1 MGLSAAF
8 SLVYNTS
15 IIVYKTCIENTTGGV
30 VRMGMAT
37 REMAKAL
44 TVYIQTFK
52 LFGADIRYET
62 VDGVL
67 KGLVELPVEQLAAD
81 EFALRLEFYGSD
93 SKGGSAGGSAMRLIH
108 GTGGIVREMHPTDG
122 HDSTTSAAC
131 RADGHDC

>member
-1 MGLSAAF
+1 LYREHDGWCGSDGDGHARDG
-8 SLVYNTS
+8 
-15 IIVYKTCIENTTGGV
+15 KGV
-30 VRMGMAT
+30 DGVHPD
-37 REMAKAL
+37 
-44 TVYIQTFK
+44 VK

-93 SKGGSAGGSAMRLIH
+93 SKGGSAGGSAMRLID

-122 HDSTTSAAC
+122 HDMLLKLKELIPPRGAKGAV
-131 RADGHDC
+131 G